1 MAAKSSRAA
10 QLIGP
15 PTLIGHLPRSEEQA
29 LETFEA
35 IPDCIYQ
42 SNAIGRNPQQE
53 DESGC
58 DCTYDPATPQSA
70 CGYGSNCINRLTMME
85 CLDSECKA
93 RSHCQNQRFQRKQY
107 ANIEVV
113 LTEKKGFG
121 LRAGADLEPETFV
134 YEYVGEVVTERS
146 FMKRMAAY
154 AKEGI
159 KHFYFMM
166 LQKGEFIDATKK
178 GGIGRFANHSCNPN
192 CYVSKWFVGKK
203 VRMGIFAKRRIL
215 QGEEL
220 TFNYN
225 VDRYGHDAQIC
236 YCGEPN
242 CIGVIGGKTQTDVG
256 IMDDFY
262 VEALDISDDEAQ
274 MMREQKAKR
283 KKNKKSDDE
292 YMPSMKPVTEQGAP
306 TVVSAL
312 VRLRLAEKPT
322 LLRQMMTRVT
332 ITKDPN
338 VIKELFRL
346 RVFGALCGIVKIRE
360 NKADVELM
368 KLTIKAFLA
377 LPPVT
382 KLKIEG
388 MQVSEEIRSLL
399 ESDDSELQLSAQ
411 ELLDK
416 WDTMEAGYR
425 IPKAKKREITPESDH
440 DSDLDGHNS
449 KEWKRTRRDHIE
461 DVPSSPDGLPPGSG
475 NPFFIKPRG
484 FAPVAKQTSV
494 PQKPPS
500 PPPPTPVAKPAGAS
514 KAELDAIIA
523 AALAETE
530 AKMAEAR
537 AKEAAIEAEAAKAAQ
552 KKARKARKEAAP
564 KVDRDKRMTKLVGEL
579 VVKYMS
585 RFKSEL
591 SHDQFKKY
599 AKELTSIIVEKE
611 KKSSSYQT
619 LKLDKLGDDKKKKM
633 KIFIKE
639 YIDKVLKKIRQKKG
653 QSSTPRSVSS
663 TIKDPDAMD
672 FQSNGTPDND
682 HGDMSMMVNEMFGDD
697 EYDGEGD
704 EEEDGDGDQL
714 MVTVP
719 ATRTPT
725 GDPRSRSGSSRS
737 QSQEQSGAGS
747 FSQTMV
753 S

>member
-1 MAAKSSRAA
+1 
-10 QLIGP
+10 
-15 PTLIGHLPRSEEQA
+15 
-29 LETFEA
+29 
-35 IPDCIYQ
+35 
-42 SNAIGRNPQQE
+42 
-53 DESGC
+53 
-58 DCTYDPATPQSA
+58 
-70 CGYGSNCINRLTMME
+70 
-85 CLDSECKA
+85 
-93 RSHCQNQRFQRKQY
+93 
-107 ANIEVV
+107 
-113 LTEKKGFG
+113 
-121 LRAGADLEPETFV
+121 
-134 YEYVGEVVTERS
+134 
-146 FMKRMAAY
+146 
-154 AKEGI
+154 
-159 KHFYFMM
+159 
-166 LQKGEFIDATKK
+166 
-178 GGIGRFANHSCNPN
+178 
-192 CYVSKWFVGKK
+192 
-203 VRMGIFAKRRIL
+203 
-215 QGEEL
+215 
-220 TFNYN
+220 
-225 VDRYGHDAQIC
+225 
-236 YCGEPN
+236 
-242 CIGVIGGKTQTDVG
+242 
-256 IMDDFY
+256 
-262 VEALDISDDEAQ
+262 
-274 MMREQKAKR
+274 
-283 KKNKKSDDE
+283 
-292 YMPSMKPVTEQGAP
+292 
-306 TVVSAL
+306 
-312 VRLRLAEKPT
+312 
-322 LLRQMMTRVT
+322 
-332 ITKDPN
+332 
-338 VIKELFRL
+338 
-346 RVFGALCGIVKIRE
+346 
-360 NKADVELM
+360 
-368 KLTIKAFLA
+368 
-377 LPPVT
+377 
-382 KLKIEG
+382 
-388 MQVSEEIRSLL
+388 
-399 ESDDSELQLSAQ
+399 
-411 ELLDK
+411 
-416 WDTMEAGYR
+416 
-425 IPKAKKREITPESDH
+425 
-440 DSDLDGHNS
+440 
-449 KEWKRTRRDHIE
+449 
-461 DVPSSPDGLPPGSG
+461 
-475 NPFFIKPRG
+475 
-484 FAPVAKQTSV
+484 V

-704 EEEDGDGDQL
+704 EEDGDGDQL